1 MFFKDYCLDAVPGG
15 CGAGSSDA
23 FAASSISTN
32 WVDGQHIDSSLNSS
46 EILNSWTST
55 INFYAVADPKGT
67 MDMCSKELNPDSTF
81 INNVVYHVYYIPL
94 VASGGGGSSNTF
106 EDPTTSDVLKVLS
119 RISSAGD
126 ALLRGN
132 LVASVNA
139 K

>member
-1 MFFKDYCLDAVPGG
+1 
-15 CGAGSSDA
+15 
-23 FAASSISTN
+23 
-32 WVDGQHIDSSLNSS
+32 
-46 EILNSWTST
+46 
-55 INFYAVADPKGT
+55 